1 VTIVYS
7 IQVFVFVLYCVIFEH
22 MILVIY
28 IGMHFDDEK
37 CAIEISLVFP
47 CFCEFDLW
55 RLVTCLNCEWNC
67 M

>member
-7 IQVFVFVLYCVIFEH
+7 IQVFVFVFVFVLYCVIFEH

-37 CAIEISLVFP
+37 CAIEISLVFH
-47 CFCEFDLW
+47 CFCEFDPC
-55 RLVTCLNCEWNC
+55 R
-67 M
+67 

>member
-7 IQVFVFVLYCVIFEH
+7 IQVFVFVFVLYCVIFEH

-37 CAIEISLVFP
+37 CAIEISLVFH
-47 CFCEFDLW
+47 CFCEFDPC
-55 RLVTCLNCEWNC
+55 R
-67 M
+67 